1 MLGAHRG
8 YGAKTPTSE
17 MDPHGRREDNLGC
30 NLGSGKMDKVWTRLA
45 VEEEA
50 GEAWLGTLKRRYRGF
65 KISLD
70 SWVQQQQLH
79 APLMAGVRRAAS
91 RNGFYPTLTQHQ
103 PPPPSRR
110 KCPGP
115 ELGLAGVKTKFYIPQ
130 NDIKTRWISAFEYLT
145 FT

>member
-30 NLGSGKMDKVWTRLA
+30 NLGSGKMDKVRTRLA

-70 SWVQQQQLH
+70 SGLGAA
-79 APLMAGVRRAAS
+79 APAAPCTANGGSAAG
-91 RNGFYPTLTQHQ
+91 GLTQWFLSNTDTTPTTSTIQ
-103 PPPPSRR
+103 EEVSRSR
-110 KCPGP
+110 VMPQID
-115 ELGLAGVKTKFYIPQ
+115 TKVIRSFG
-130 NDIKTRWISAFEYLT
+130 
-145 FT
+145 

>member
-1 MLGAHRG
+1 MHRIISIQHLLMRCGARMLGAHRG

-17 MDPHGRREDNLGC
+17 MDPHGRREDDLGC

-70 SWVQQQQLH
+70 SGLGAAAA
-79 APLMAGVRRAAS
+79 APAAPCTANGGSAAG
-91 RNGFYPTLTQHQ
+91 GLTQWFLSNTDTTPTTSTIQ
-103 PPPPSRR
+103 EEVSRSR
-110 KCPGP
+110 AG
-115 ELGLAGVKTKFYIPQ
+115 LGWG
-130 NDIKTRWISAFEYLT
+130 
-145 FT
+145 

>member
-17 MDPHGRREDNLGC
+17 MDTHGRREDNLGC

-70 SWVQQQQLH
+70 SGLGAA
-79 APLMAGVRRAAS
+79 APAAPCTANGGSAAG
-91 RNGFYPTLTQHQ
+91 GLTQWFLSDTT
-103 PPPPSRR
+103 PPPTGGSVQVQAGRGLRLNSTFHKMISRLD
-110 KCPGP
+110 GYQH
-115 ELGLAGVKTKFYIPQ
+115 LNT
-130 NDIKTRWISAFEYLT
+130 
-145 FT
+145 

>member
-30 NLGSGKMDKVWTRLA
+30 NLGSGKMDKVWTLLA

-70 SWVQQQQLH
+70 SGLGAAAAA
-79 APLMAGVRRAAS
+79 APCTANGGSAAG
-91 RNGFYPTLTQHQ
+91 GLTRWFLSYTT

-115 ELGLAGVKTKFYIPQ
+115 ELGWAGAKTKFYIPQ
-130 NDIKTRWISAFEYLT
+130 NDIKTR
-145 FT
+145 

>member
-65 KISLD
+65 KISLTPD
-70 SWVQQQQLH
+70 WEQQQQLQQLH

-91 RNGFYPTLTQHQ
+91 CDGFYPTQHHLQ
-103 PPPPSRR
+103 QEEVSRSR
-110 KCPGP
+110 
-115 ELGLAGVKTKFYIPQ
+115 LGGG
-130 NDIKTRWISAFEYLT
+130 
-145 FT
+145 